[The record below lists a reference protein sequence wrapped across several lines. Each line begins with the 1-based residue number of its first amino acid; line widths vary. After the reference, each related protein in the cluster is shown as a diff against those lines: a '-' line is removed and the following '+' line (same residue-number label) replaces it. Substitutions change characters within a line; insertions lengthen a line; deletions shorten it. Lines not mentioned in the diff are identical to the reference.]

1 MLITIKQDSMKK
13 SMAKQGNMNLRQAK
27 KAVRKGEMTP
37 DDAGAKGLGYEKDY
51 NKLLKS
57 RAYKKQRA
65 DESGYKNV
73 RKAKKAA
80 KANDGFLPHSSMAK
94 QMAPIDPRTGMPIQP
109 QMTPQPNTVGMPG
122 STPMPAGMG
131 HTLPEHGM
139 QAGGRHMSPY
149 MQKKKTSIAGQDISE
164 SGHMNVNYKD
174 GPKEG
179 DLIRGP
185 HLKYDNVGLP
195 EDFDYKIKFEKD
207 TVDQHGPYKIY
218 KTTGIK

>member
-1 MLITIKQDSMKK
+1 MLITIKQDNMKK
-13 SMAKQGNMNLRQAK
+13 
-27 KAVRKGEMTP
+27 
-37 DDAGAKGLGYEKDY
+37 
-51 NKLLKS
+51 
-57 RAYKKQRA
+57 
-65 DESGYKNV
+65 
-73 RKAKKAA
+73 
-80 KANDGFLPHSSMAK
+80 SMAK
-94 QMAPIDPRTGMPIQP
+94 QMAPIDPVTGMPMQP

-122 STPMPAGMG
+122 TMPMPAGMG

-139 QAGGRHMSPY
+139 QAGGRKMSPY
-149 MQKKKTSIAGQDISE
+149 MQKKKTSVAGQDISE

-195 EDFDYKIKFEKD
+195 EDFDYKVKFEKD

-218 KTTGIK
+218 KTIGIK